1 MLIFFVTCGPSEE
14 EIQSQIDEAVNQ
26 ALEQTTTLPQASTT
40 SSTVITT
47 TIYEEIDVCLQY
59 IKEVSDV
66 YAEFGITSYPMLER
80 LDDWYEGDKTSFES
94 TGVARSL
101 NIIKNNSLTRLNA
114 KVNNL
119 IPDSKNSLNY
129 KKWVQITENT
139 NRAMELLIYGLENS
153 DYDFISQG
161 NSLLIVINRDFD
173 LLPNL
178 YNCGE

>member
-1 MLIFFVTCGPSEE
+1 
-14 EIQSQIDEAVNQ
+14 
-26 ALEQTTTLPQASTT
+26 
-40 SSTVITT
+40 
-47 TIYEEIDVCLQY
+47 
-59 IKEVSDV
+59 
-66 YAEFGITSYPMLER
+66 MLER

>member
-1 MLIFFVTCGPSEE
+1 MLLFFVACGPSEE
-14 EIQSQIDEAVNQ
+14 EIQSQIDEAVNR

-101 NIIKNNSLTRLNA
+101 NIIKN
-114 KVNNL
+114 
-119 IPDSKNSLNY
+119 I
-129 KKWVQITENT
+129 
-139 NRAMELLIYGLENS
+139 
-153 DYDFISQG
+153 
-161 NSLLIVINRDFD
+161 
-173 LLPNL
+173 
-178 YNCGE
+178 